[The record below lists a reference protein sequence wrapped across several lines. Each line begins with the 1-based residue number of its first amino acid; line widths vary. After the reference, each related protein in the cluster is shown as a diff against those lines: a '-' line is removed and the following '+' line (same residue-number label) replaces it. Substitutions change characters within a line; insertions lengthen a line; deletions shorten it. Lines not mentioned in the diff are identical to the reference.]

1 MSITVDLG
9 IFTILLVFVKG
20 HFALSPQGL
29 YWPFTY
35 LPMDLT
41 TIIDSPPSMWIMV
54 KVTFLYFGNDN
65 EFFIQSTPKKGKMPI
80 LLHLFRMVY
89 LD

>member
-1 MSITVDLG
+1 MASV
-9 IFTILLVFVKG
+9 
-20 HFALSPQGL
+20 SNS
-29 YWPFTY
+29 FTY
-35 LPMDLT
+35 FPMDLT
-41 TIIDSPPSMWIMV
+41 TKIDPPPSMLQLIMV
-54 KVTFLYFGNDN
+54 EVTFLYFGSDN